1 MTAGERGAARRA
13 SLSRLPSGLWIVLL
27 GLVAVLLPWTMSG
40 SNQGTYVSIG
50 LAVMVT
56 VGLTMLVGFAGQISL
71 GQAAFFLF
79 GAYTTGL
86 LVTHGVPTLLALVL
100 APVATGVIAAVVGIP
115 LLRLQG
121 NYLAFATLALH
132 LIALAVVLAQTD
144 LTGGEVGLQV
154 PSPLN
159 LGTPVEG
166 PWFAALVWLFAV
178 LSIVLGRN
186 LVSSRVGR
194 AFRAIAA
201 GEESAA
207 STGVPV
213 ASYKLGLFVIAAA
226 FAGIAGGLYT
236 FQNHYLSPDAF
247 PIMLSVEF
255 LVMAAVGGMGSI
267 SGALVG
273 AVCITLLQD
282 YLAELGTAAGLPT
295 HAPQVISLGVY
306 GLILVV
312 VMLYLPRGILPSMVS
327 GGRSMLRARHG
338 QQDTHATTPEDGSS
352 SAASVVVPSTTERHP
367 TPERDR

>member
-1 MTAGERGAARRA
+1 MTTAGISSMYKAGR
-13 SLSRLPSGLWIVLL
+13 SLPAWIPLGLL
-27 GLVAVLLPWTMSG
+27 GLVAVLIPWTLSS

-79 GAYTTGL
+79 GAYSTGL
-86 LVTHGVPTLLALVL
+86 LVTHGVPTILAFLL
-100 APVATGVIAAVVGIP
+100 APVVTALLAAVVGIP

-132 LIALAVVLAQTD
+132 LIALAVVLAQSD

-154 PSPLN
+154 PHPLDV
-159 LGTPVEG
+159 GVPIEG
-166 PWFAALVWLFAV
+166 PWFAALVWLLAV

-213 ASYKLGLFVIAAA
+213 ASYKLGLFVVAAA
-226 FAGIAGGLYT
+226 LAGIAGGLYT
-236 FQNHYLSPDAF
+236 FQNQYLSPDAF

-255 LVMAAVGGMGSI
+255 LVMAAVGGLGSI

-273 AVCITLLQD
+273 AIVITLLQN
-282 YLAELGTAAGLPT
+282 YLADLGTASGLPT

-312 VMLYLPRGILPSMVS
+312 VMLYLPRGILPSAV
-327 GGRSMLRARHG
+327 
-338 QQDTHATTPEDGSS
+338 
-352 SAASVVVPSTTERHP
+352 SAAQSFLRTRGTRKVPSESIPVNETA
-367 TPERDR
+367 D